1 MTHLTD
7 EQLVSLALG
16 DLPDD
21 ESRDAIAHLEACAR
35 CRSALAD
42 VRAVLAE
49 TAALA
54 VPERGEDYG
63 AAVWAALEAKLPA
76 QAGGSGG
83 GRSTWRW
90 QPWMAVAAAIVLA
103 VGAFLAG
110 RASRVNEVPVDAAP
124 VSAERLDPGAI
135 RDRVVLAALGE
146 HLDRTERALVELV
159 NTDVDGRVD
168 ISAEQAWAR
177 DLLEANRLYRQAAQ
191 GRPALA
197 QVLDDLEPVLIEI
210 ANSPSRLTAGEFRS
224 LRDRIEE
231 RSLLFKVRVTGAEL
245 RERQRTFIRGEK
257 ES

>member
-1 MTHLTD
+1 
-7 EQLVSLALG
+7 
-16 DLPDD
+16 
-21 ESRDAIAHLEACAR
+21 LE
-35 CRSALAD
+35 
-42 VRAVLAE
+42 
-49 TAALA
+49 
-54 VPERGEDYG
+54 P
-63 AAVWAALEAKLPA
+63 KLPA
-76 QAGGSGG
+76 RPGESGG
-83 GRSTWRW
+83 GRSAWRW

-110 RASRVNEVPVDAAP
+110 RASRVNEAPADATPVR
-124 VSAERLDPGAI
+124 AERLDPAAI

-146 HLDRTERALVELV
+146 HLDRTERTLVELV
-159 NTDVDGRVD
+159 NSDVDGRVD

-210 ANSPSRLTAGEFRS
+210 ANSPPRLTAAEFQS